1 MSYYDREVE
10 TLTRKEINELQFD
23 RLKWQALRCYE
34 SPFYR
39 DKWDAVGFSPR
50 HLQNLSGVANIPF
63 VTKDELR
70 LEQAKF
76 PPFGRFVVGP
86 RETWREI
93 HPSSGT
99 TGNPVYTI
107 WGEDDIANITDVTAR
122 TMWSFGVR
130 PGDIIQN
137 AFSYGLWVA
146 GMSAHYAAGRL
157 GCLVIP
163 IGAQL
168 TNKQIEFIVGAGS
181 TVLLCTPSYS
191 VHIAER
197 IAEAGISP
205 DDTALRLGC
214 FGGEGGTENPGTRS
228 KIERGLGISAYDYYG
243 IAELGPTFASE
254 CTEKAGLHWAED
266 HYYVEVVDPGT
277 KMPCSEGETGV
288 LVITHLTRQ
297 TTPMVRYWTN
307 DMARVVHEP
316 CRCGRTHARSPGGIL
331 GRSDDLVIY
340 KGAKFYPLQV
350 EKVVRSFTELS
361 SEYRVELACDEV
373 GHDVCTVVVEEVA
386 ALAPSV
392 RESFRKALREE
403 ILVTPEIR
411 VQPFGTLERTAFK
424 AKRLFDLRHTTV
436 ASPD

>member
-1 MSYYDREVE
+1 MSFYCREIE
-10 TLTRKEINELQFD
+10 TMTHKEIEEMQFD
-23 RLKWQALRCYE
+23 RLKWQILRCYE
-34 SPFYR
+34 SPFYKE
-39 DKWDAVGFSPR
+39 KWDEAGFAPR
-50 HLQNLSGVANIPF
+50 HLNRLSDIAHIPF
-63 VTKDELR
+63 VTKEELR

-86 RETWREI
+86 RETWREV

-107 WGEDDIANITDVTAR
+107 WGKDDVANITDVTAR

-146 GMSAHYAAGRL
+146 GMSTHYAAGKL

-168 TNKQIEFIVGAGS
+168 TNKQIDFIVNVGS
-181 TVLLCTPSYS
+181 TVLLCTPSYA
-191 VHIAER
+191 VHIAEK
-197 IAEAGISP
+197 IAEAGVSP
-205 DDTALRLGC
+205 ENTSLRLGC
-214 FGGEGGTENPGTRS
+214 FGGEGGTENSGTRL
-228 KIERGLGISAYDYYG
+228 KIEKGLGISAYDYYG

-254 CTEKAGLHWAED
+254 CEEKAGLHWAED
-266 HYYVEVVDPGT
+266 HYFVEVVNPDT
-277 KMPCSEGETGV
+277 KAPCAEGETGV

-307 DMARVVHEP
+307 DVALVVRDR

-331 GRSDDLVIY
+331 GRADDLVIY

-350 EKVVRSFTELS
+350 EKVVRSFPELS
-361 SEYRVELACDEV
+361 SEYRVELGRDDA
-373 GHDVCTVVVEEVA
+373 GRDVCTVVIEAAA

-392 RESFRKALREE
+392 MEKFRRVLREE
-403 ILVTPEIR
+403 IMVTPEIR
-411 VQPFGTLERTAFK
+411 VEPFGALERTAFK
-424 AKRLFDLRHTTV
+424 AKRLFDLRPGGR
-436 ASPD
+436 A